1 MKRRRLLDLIDVES
15 VAKAIR
21 RELAEE
27 FPGTRF
33 RVEAKSTLL
42 NSNGFY
48 SPARDNN
55 LFS

>member
-27 FPGTRF
+27 FPCPRF
-33 RVEAKSTLL
+33 RV
-42 NSNGFY
+42 
-48 SPARDNN
+48 
-55 LFS
+55 